1 MATHSSIFAWKIPR
15 TEEPGR
21 LQFMGSQKVGHDWGT
36 EDTHARPEVSKLFMS
51 DLPGYVYGHV
61 CTHTCTHFY
70 INEVMRYTLLHILL
84 FKFIIYIF
92 YILSYSKSC
101 IALNNLDRP
110 LLYILVSYRW
120 TFRMFPVCFFFFS
133 PLWTMLWWSFLQC
146 LFLCTWTCV
155 CMGLFSYKGN
165 GQFEGYIHFIF

>member
-1 MATHSSIFAWKIPR
+1 MATHSSIFAWKIPW

-51 DLPGYVYGHV
+51 DLPGYVSGHA

-70 INEVMRYTLLHILL
+70 INEIMRYTLLHILL
-84 FKFIIYIF
+84 FKFIIHIF

-101 IALNNLDRP
+101 IAFHNLDRP
-110 LLYILVSYRW
+110 SLLYISFLLVGIW
-120 TFRMFPVCFFFFS
+120 FVFCLFFFFF
-133 PLWTMLWWSFLQC
+133 PIVNNAMVIIFTMSFCSENCQLLLSLITKYTALQHIKP
-146 LFLCTWTCV
+146 
-155 CMGLFSYKGN
+155 S
-165 GQFEGYIHFIF
+165 

>member
-1 MATHSSIFAWKIPR
+1 MATHSSIFAWKIPW
-15 TEEPGR
+15 TVEPGR

-51 DLPGYVYGHV
+51 DLPGYVSGHA

-70 INEVMRYTLLHILL
+70 INEIMRYTLLRILL
-84 FKFIIYIF
+84 FKFIIHIF

-101 IALNNLDRP
+101 IAFHNLDRP
-110 LLYILVSYRW
+110 SLLYISFLLVGIW
-120 TFRMFPVCFFFFS
+120 IVFCFFFFFFFFF

-146 LFLCTWTCV
+146 LFVYLNLCV
-155 CMGLFSYKGN
+155 HG
-165 GQFEGYIHFIF
+165 IIFL

>member
-84 FKFIIYIF
+84 FKFIIHIF
-92 YILSYSKSC
+92 CILSYSKSC

-120 TFRMFPVCFFFFS
+120 TFRMFSVCLFFFPHCEQCYGDHFCNVCFCV
-133 PLWTMLWWSFLQC
+133 PEH
-146 LFLCTWTCV
+146 V
-155 CMGLFSYKGN
+155 CMGLFSYKWN